1 MLPQD
6 RRAAVL
12 NYDATLDSLIV
23 KLYRRT
29 AGGRGAD
36 LHRMLLSTRAR
47 LDRAVGGHSIA
58 AGDLRR

>member
-12 NYDATLDSLIV
+12 SYDATLDTLAA
-23 KLYRRT
+23 KLYQATDAERRAALSRDVT
-29 AGGRGAD
+29 A
-36 LHRMLLSTRAR
+36 TRDTLTRVVDAY
-47 LDRAVGGHSIA
+47 VIA